1 MTSMTTI
8 YDIAAKTGLSA
19 STVARALNG
28 NGYCSQKSKELI
40 FAVADEMGYAP
51 HQAAK
56 TLKSGITKKIMM
68 CIPDIKN
75 PYYFAMIQ
83 GVTQTLE
90 QYGYSVLLGYTM
102 HSPEKELEVLHSLK
116 ERFVDGL
123 IFGSFHYSAE
133 LIQAIHEAGL
143 PTAITSF
150 YDNGSNPSYYDCV
163 YVDQALASWTAT
175 RYCLERGHTQIA
187 FLAGNPK
194 EQNTLERYAG
204 YRRALEEYSVLPS
217 EDLIISADFTREGA
231 SHCFKQF
238 IENGGNCTAV
248 VACNDLMGVGCM
260 NACRELSL
268 NVPEDI
274 SILSLDNTDYCLCTN
289 PPMTSVDMMQ
299 GQVGAEAA
307 RFVMDRILN
316 KRIYRLNMA
325 FSPNLIVRGSV
336 KNLNFP

>member
-1 MTSMTTI
+1 MTTI
-8 YDIAAKTGLSA
+8 YDIAEKTGLSA

-28 NGYCSQKSKELI
+28 YGYCSQKSKDLI

-102 HSPEKELEVLHSLK
+102 HNPEKELEVLHSLK

-123 IFGSFHYSAE
+123 IFGSFHYSSE
-133 LIQAIHEAGL
+133 LIQAIHDADL
-143 PTAITSF
+143 PTVITSF
-150 YDNGSNPSYYDCV
+150 YDNGANPSYYDCV

-175 RYCLERGHTQIA
+175 RYCLENGHTNIV
-187 FLAGNPK
+187 FLGGNPL
-194 EQNTLERYAG
+194 EQNTIERFTG
-204 YRRALEEYSVLPS
+204 YRRALEEYNIPYSD
-217 EDLIISADFTREGA
+217 DLVISADFTREGA
-231 SHCFKQF
+231 SRYF
-238 IENGGNCTAV
+238 IEFIKGGGSCTAV

-260 NACRELSL
+260 NACQELGL
-268 NVPEDI
+268 HVPHDV

-289 PPMTSVDMMQ
+289 PSMTSVDMMQ
-299 GQVGAEAA
+299 GQVGMESA

-316 KRIYRLNMA
+316 KRIYKKNTA
-325 FSPNLIVRGSV
+325 FSPTLIVRNSV
-336 KNLNFP
+336 RNLNYP